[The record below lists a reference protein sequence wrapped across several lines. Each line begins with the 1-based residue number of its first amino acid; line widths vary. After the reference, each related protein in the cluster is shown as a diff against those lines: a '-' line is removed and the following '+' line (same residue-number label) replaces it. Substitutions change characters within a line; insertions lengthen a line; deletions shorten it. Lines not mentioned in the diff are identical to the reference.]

1 MSTNT
6 RGNTPANRFRRT
18 LAVFVLA
25 MAALALLAACGDD
38 EGQARQDQQIADLE
52 AQVGKFEAQ
61 AMELQTNLESAR
73 MEAGKFESQ
82 VMELETALEAARTEA
97 TASLTPLLAMLAQL
111 AEPAEPAEPE
121 LGAVLRVE
129 PAIFNFPEA
138 RRNGYGNV
146 WFYGSGL
153 EPGQWYTVSVRGED
167 GEQEVPL
174 LGNPDNVRQASA
186 VGAFAISVSRIDA
199 RPGRFDYAGLGIEQ
213 LARGGVFV
221 LTLDN
226 VDTGE
231 VVAMTPWV
239 VCGQARE
246 NPWCPSAKDTAV
258 LPSDEDE

>member
-25 MAALALLAACGDD
+25 MAALTLLAACGDD

-52 AQVGKFEAQ
+52 AQVGKFDSQ
-61 AMELQTNLESAR
+61 VMELETNLESAR

-82 VMELETALEAARTEA
+82 VMELETALESARTEA
-97 TASLTPLLAMLAQL
+97 TASLTPLLAMLA
-111 AEPAEPAEPE
+111 EPAEPDEPE

>member
-25 MAALALLAACGDD
+25 MAALTLLAACGDD

-97 TASLTPLLAMLAQL
+97 TASLTPLLAMLAQ
-111 AEPAEPAEPE
+111 PAEPDEPE

>member
-6 RGNTPANRFRRT
+6 RVNTPANRFRRT

-25 MAALALLAACGDD
+25 MASLALLAACGDD

-52 AQVGKFEAQ
+52 AQVGKFDSQ
-61 AMELQTNLESAR
+61 VMELETNLESAR

-82 VMELETALEAARTEA
+82 VMELETALEAARTQA
-97 TASLTPLLAMLAQL
+97 TASLTPLLAMLSQPPQPD
-111 AEPAEPAEPE
+111 EPPPPAVGP
-121 LGAVLRVE
+121 VLRVE
-129 PAIFNFPEA
+129 PAIFNFPE
-138 RRNGYGNV
+138 RKNGYGNV

-153 EPGQWYTVSVRGED
+153 EPGQWYTLSVRGED

-174 LGNPDNVRQASA
+174 LGNPDNVRQANA

-199 RPGRFDYAGLGIEQ
+199 RPGRFDYAGLGIDQ

-221 LTLDN
+221 LTLDD

-231 VVAMTPWV
+231 VAAMTPWV

-246 NPWCPSAKDTAV
+246 NPWCPSAKDTTV